1 MIKRHELVSAIALS
15 ASITCQ
21 EANKHLGNL
30 EKCIE
35 SIPDVMDLECE
46 TDDSYDN
53 GVQHWRGGSR
63 KKGGKI
69 GYRRGK

>member
-1 MIKRHELVSAIALS
+1 MINRHELINVIATVTG
-15 ASITCQ
+15 ITCQ
-21 EANKHLGNL
+21 EADKHLDNL

-35 SIPDVMDLECE
+35 SIPDVMDLECKA
-46 TDDSYDN
+46 DDSYDN

-69 GYRRGK
+69 GYRRSK